1 MFIAAG
7 LSTDEIHNHSL
18 RATGIS
24 RLYSKGFPEK
34 VIMERSGH
42 QSVGGIRSYERTT
55 DLQKKAVSNVMVSN
69 NVLKLL
75 NSDKSCQRNV
85 SGKSN
90 LCVRAEG
97 KENEAGKSIEFKDL
111 QGCSFN
117 FTFNHN

>member
-1 MFIAAG
+1 M
-7 LSTDEIHNHSL
+7 
-18 RATGIS
+18 
-24 RLYSKGFPEK
+24 
-34 VIMERSGH
+34 
-42 QSVGGIRSYERTT
+42 
-55 DLQKKAVSNVMVSN
+55 MVSN

-117 FTFNHN
+117 FTFNYN